1 MQYNY
6 FFPIMVAF
14 ALILA
19 TFFCVLVMSFSTTW
33 TLMLS
38 TRSNVAFVERAIPL
52 LKSIRIA

>member
-19 TFFCVLVMSFSTTW
+19 TFFWVLVISFSTTW
-33 TLMLS
+33 TLML
-38 TRSNVAFVERAIPL
+38 E
-52 LKSIRIA
+52 